1 MRRQSLPP
9 ADKKPLH
16 AIGIFTADSGLGKE
30 TETLA
35 AQTGLPI
42 IRNKSQVEAALILSR
57 NGLALARPND
67 LKMTGSVQVDFTKGA
82 WIRRIKRVREE
93 RLVKAMGKKTQ
104 KTARIIDA
112 TGGLG
117 RDGFLLAAAGF
128 QVRIFERNQVL
139 AALLADGLSRASL
152 WAATREICSR
162 IQFTA
167 GNAID
172 FLNTGDPVAEIVY
185 LDPMFPRTTSTAKVK
200 KELQMI
206 QHVTG
211 EDQDID
217 ELFARALQIACERV
231 VVKRP
236 KKGPWLSELRPAY
249 SLEGKTIRFDVYLSS
264 SLSP

>member
-1 MRRQSLPP
+1 MRSQSSPS
-9 ADKKPLH
+9 AGTKPLH
-16 AIGIFTADSGLGKE
+16 TIGVFTADCGLRNE
-30 TETLA
+30 AETLA
-35 AQTGLPI
+35 AQTDLPI
-42 IRNKSQVEAALILSR
+42 IRNKSQVETALILNE

-82 WIRRIKRVREE
+82 WIHRIKRVREE
-93 RLVKAMGKKTQ
+93 RLVKAMGKKAQ

-128 QVRIFERNQVL
+128 QVRIFERNPVL
-139 AALLADGLSRASL
+139 AAMLADGLSRASNK
-152 WAATREICSR
+152 TVTSEICSR
-162 IQFTA
+162 IQFTP

-172 FLNTGDPVAEIVY
+172 FLNSGAPVAGIVY

-217 ELFARALQIACERV
+217 ELFAHALQTACERV

-236 KKGPWLSELRPAY
+236 KKGPWLNDIRPAY
-249 SLEGKTIRFDVYLSS
+249 SLEGKTIRFDVYLIS
-264 SLSP
+264 